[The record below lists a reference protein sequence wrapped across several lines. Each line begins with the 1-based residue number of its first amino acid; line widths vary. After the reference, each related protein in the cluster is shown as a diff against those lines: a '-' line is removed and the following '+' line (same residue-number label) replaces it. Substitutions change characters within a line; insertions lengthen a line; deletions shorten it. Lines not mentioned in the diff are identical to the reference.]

1 MREIYI
7 GLMSGTSADAVDAVA
22 AVFTDK
28 KVELLGTKSDRLP
41 NDVKVK
47 IKSLSNSDPIEVDE
61 LATLDNKLGLLFA
74 KTTKELMKSLSLE
87 SDQVKAIGS
96 HGQTIKHRPNDF
108 MDGFSMQ
115 IGNASIIAVETGCK
129 VVSDFRRADIALGG
143 HGAPLVPSF
152 HYTYFGS
159 SQVNRAI
166 VNIGGIANITLLPS
180 NDFVSGYDIGP
191 GNTLIDGWYKQH
203 FNLEYDDKGIWAS
216 TGEINEDFLSLLLTN
231 KYFEK
236 QPPKSTGPEEF
247 CLNFIKQTLL
257 DFRIKP
263 EDVQATLTELT
274 AITIA
279 KSISKAKPI
288 DEVFVCGGGC
298 KNTYLMERLLKNLKD
313 FNQPE
318 PKSTSFLGI
327 DPQWV
332 EALTFAWMAKKR
344 IYRETTNLPSVT
356 GAKRKAVLGAV
367 YCP

>member
-1 MREIYI
+1 MKKIYI

-28 KVELLGTKSDRLP
+28 KIELLGTKSDRLP

-47 IKSLSNSDPIEVDE
+47 IKSLSNSDPIEIDE

-74 KTTKELMKSLSLE
+74 KTTKELLKSLGLE

-180 NDFVSGYDIGP
+180 NDSVSGYDIGP
-191 GNTLIDGWYKQH
+191 GNTLLDGWYKQH

-236 QPPKSTGPEEF
+236 QPPKSTGPEE
-247 CLNFIKQTLL
+247 
-257 DFRIKP
+257 
-263 EDVQATLTELT
+263 
-274 AITIA
+274 
-279 KSISKAKPI
+279 
-288 DEVFVCGGGC
+288 
-298 KNTYLMERLLKNLKD
+298 
-313 FNQPE
+313 
-318 PKSTSFLGI
+318 
-327 DPQWV
+327 
-332 EALTFAWMAKKR
+332 
-344 IYRETTNLPSVT
+344 
-356 GAKRKAVLGAV
+356 
-367 YCP
+367 